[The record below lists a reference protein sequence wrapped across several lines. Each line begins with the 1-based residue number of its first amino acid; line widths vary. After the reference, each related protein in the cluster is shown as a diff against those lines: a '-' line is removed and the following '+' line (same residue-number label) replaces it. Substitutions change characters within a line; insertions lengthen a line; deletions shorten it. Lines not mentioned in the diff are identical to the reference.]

1 LTLSNDR
8 CLRFPAKSSRHLLRA
23 FPDKPLGA
31 GLSDLIPK
39 AVIADSWRIEGSRYE
54 LSSKH
59 RSGVVTQHSSVKV
72 AAGPRTNFSRD
83 LADPAPSLRSPA
95 LDLDPD
101 TSFEDVRVGRN
112 PCRLRRGAIATT
124 SVMRML
130 RLRTSDV
137 PR

>member
-1 LTLSNDR
+1 MNPNAVGLD
-8 CLRFPAKSSRHLLRA
+8 PESSFRNGYPMTMA
-23 FPDKPLGA
+23 
-31 GLSDLIPK
+31 
-39 AVIADSWRIEGSRYE
+39 
-54 LSSKH
+54 
-59 RSGVVTQHSSVKV
+59 SGVVTQHSSVKV